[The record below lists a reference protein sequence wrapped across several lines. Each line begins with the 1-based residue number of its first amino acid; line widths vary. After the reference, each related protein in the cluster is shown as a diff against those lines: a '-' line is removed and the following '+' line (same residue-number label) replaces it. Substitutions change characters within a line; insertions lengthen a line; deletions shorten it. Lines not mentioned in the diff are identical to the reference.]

1 MEDVLIMEMRRGLDN
16 KVVSR
21 QFIDYFKS
29 CLSISVNRKKDYL
42 SGGYPE
48 QFFNELWNLCDGDN
62 LRKDAK
68 ILVVND
74 YALECVYELLRREF
88 TNITILV
95 THDRVMH
102 TVLDCLNRYYKLPVS
117 IKIIELPEVC
127 KMNEKFDLMIA
138 NPPYSCGNA
147 VINKCLP
154 FCKQAV
160 VLMPGS
166 CYKQKELFK
175 HVRRINTTDS
185 SIFKSDAASV
195 VDVTVALL
203 DTNVRDISYDNDFI
217 LYRYDKEII
226 PFVKQNQ
233 MAKLQY
239 TKVLPGGDNLDL
251 TTLNIETN
259 FVLSARVLDDGVH
272 TNPLSIDYQF
282 NLLRKIPEKH
292 TYGCGVIKFPSSN
305 CKNNFSNFW
314 YKNPTMNILLCG
326 AHSSGVRTEI
336 NNLIPR
342 IDWSVDRDYEHLT
355 LDDLINI
362 LNEENN

>member
-1 MEDVLIMEMRRGLDN
+1 MEMRRGIDN

-29 CLSISVNRKKDYL
+29 CLSISVNRKKDYI

-62 LRKDAK
+62 LKKDAK

-74 YALECVYELLRREF
+74 YALECVYELLKRDF
-88 TNITILV
+88 TNITVLV

-102 TVLDCLNRYYKLPVS
+102 VINDCLNRYYKHPLN
-117 IKIIELPEVC
+117 IKIVELAEVH

-147 VINKCLP
+147 VINTCLP
-154 FCKQAV
+154 LCKQAV

-175 HVRRINTTDS
+175 HVKYITTTDS
-185 SIFKSDAASV
+185 SLFKNDAASV

-203 DTNVRDISYDNDFI
+203 DENVRDVNYDNDFI

-233 MAKLQY
+233 TAKLQY
-239 TKVLPGGDNLDL
+239 TKVLPGGDNVDL
-251 TTLNIETN
+251 TTLDIETI
-259 FVLSARVLDDGVH
+259 FALSGRVLDDGVH
-272 TNPLSIDYQF
+272 TNPSSSDYQF
-282 NLLRKIPEKH
+282 NLLRKIPEKR
-292 TYGCGVIKFPSSN
+292 TYGCGLIKFPTN
-305 CKNNFSNFW
+305 HCKLNFSNFW
-314 YKNPTMNILLCG
+314 YKNPVMNTILKG

-362 LNEENN
+362 LKEENK